1 VHERPDT
8 DRPGRALFNGRDLTG
23 WRTEGKVEWAVE
35 NGAIVARDGDG
46 YLFTE
51 DSFQAFEFQV
61 YFRTT
66 THANGGVFYRVTD
79 APASPA
85 SAGIAGRRAVHRGHR
100 TCRPKNA
107 AASTTTG
114 SSTVSGRTSRTRR

>member
-51 DSFQAFEFQV
+51 DSFQAFHV
-61 YFRTT
+61 YFPTT

-79 APASPA
+79 APAFPA
-85 SAGIAGRRAVHRGHR
+85 SAGIAGRPACRTRSHR